1 MKLYLNFDLKD
12 LAGNP
17 IPDANCGK
25 AVATALSQNAEG
37 DALKYWGWATK
48 LYQGEVLDLDA
59 SDVQTLKGFIT
70 TSKTLTVLLKG
81 QVLLLFK

>member
-1 MKLYLNFDLKD
+1 MKLDLNFDLKD
-12 LAGNP
+12 LAGNA
-17 IPDANCGK
+17 IPEANCGK
-25 AVATALSQNAEG
+25 IVANALSQNAEG

-48 LYQGEVLDLDA
+48 LYNGEVLDLDA